1 MKVIEKIKKF
11 CISCMEEHDVLVVKE
26 IESTTFKDQRVEY
39 EAIYEYCENTE
50 EYISTEEMIVAN
62 DIAVKNAYRVHM
74 GLLTSE
80 QIYAIRRKYGISQT
94 DLATLLNWG
103 AKTITRYESHQ
114 VQDAA
119 HDTILRKI
127 DSDPEWFLSLLEE
140 AKERLAPAAY
150 DKYKSTAVVLFED
163 SQDEYLQKSI
173 EARIAR
179 YGSNVNCCGGTKL
192 NIPKILEVIRYY
204 ANSRKVYNL
213 YKVKMMK
220 LLWYADALSFKRHQ
234 HSMTGLVYR
243 AYPMGAVPI
252 AYDSILDLK
261 GILFEEHDFD
271 NGTAIHFLP
280 SKDQNY
286 TYLSESDK
294 EILNTIIN
302 VCGNDTKNQIVNR
315 MHAERAYGETAR
327 GDIIQYQYAVDL
339 SIN

>member
-1 MKVIEKIKKF
+1 MKVIKKIKKF
-11 CISCMEEHDVLVVKE
+11 CISCMEEHEVLVVKE

-50 EYISTEEMIVAN
+50 EYISTEEMIAAN

-140 AKERLAPAAY
+140 AEVRLSPAAY

-179 YGSNVNCCGGTKL
+179 YSSNVNCCGGTKL

-280 SKDQNY
+280 SEDQNY
-286 TYLSESDK
+286 SHLSEADK
-294 EILNTIIN
+294 EILDTIIN